1 MKRAVGLL
9 ELKNITT
16 GILVADAMLKAAHVE
31 LLLSQPL
38 CPGKYVVMVGG
49 DVGAVQSAV
58 RSGKSVGGSENVVD
72 EFVLPN
78 IHPDVFQA
86 LAGCT
91 EVKQIKSLGV
101 IECYSVA
108 SAIVVADTAAKAAA
122 VQILEVRLARGMGG
136 KAVVSVTGE
145 IGAVTAAVRA
155 GSHAIEDSGFL
166 VDRLVIAAPH
176 PELHQ
181 ALF

>member
-1 MKRAVGLL
+1 MKQAIGLL
-9 ELKNITT
+9 ELTNVTK
-16 GILVADAMLKAAHVE
+16 GIVTADAMLKAANVE
-31 LLLSQPL
+31 LLLAQPL

-58 RSGKSVGGSENVVD
+58 RSGKSVGGADNVVD

-78 IHPDVFQA
+78 VHPDVFQA
-86 LAGCT
+86 LSGCT
-91 EVKQIKSLGV
+91 EVKQIKALGV
-101 IECYSVA
+101 IESYSVA
-108 SAIVVADTAAKAAA
+108 SAIIAADTAAKAAA

-145 IGAVTAAVRA
+145 IGAVEAAVRA
-155 GSHAIEDSGFL
+155 GSNAIEKSGFL
-166 VDRLVIAAPH
+166 VDKVVIAAPH
-176 PELHQ
+176 QDLHQ